1 MSPRAASIGRSY
13 RNRVSIMRP
22 FDDKDLREPL
32 EPELV
37 KELEWQSDMAER
49 TKKLYR
55 F

>member
-1 MSPRAASIGRSY
+1 MSPYVQLSRAIARE
-13 RNRVSIMRP
+13 RVSIMRP

-32 EPELV
+32 EPEL
-37 KELEWQSDMAER
+37 EWQNDMAEK

>member
-1 MSPRAASIGRSY
+1 MSAYVQLCRAIARECI
-13 RNRVSIMRP
+13 SIMRP

-32 EPELV
+32 ELELV
-37 KELEWQSDMAER
+37 KELESQSDMADK